1 MSAEL
6 AAAYRDLRGR
16 ILDMTVGLSPE
27 EAGRTVPCCPEWSVR
42 DLLCHLAG
50 VPADILAGN
59 TDEAATVAWADS
71 HVTRRAG
78 WDVARI
84 LAEFDEAG
92 TKVDEIV
99 TSFGQRMPG
108 PFFLDAWTHEA
119 DLAHAL
125 GAPGPSD
132 LRLVDHVLDFL
143 VDSVDRR
150 LAEAA
155 LGPLMV
161 SGLGPDRIVGAPG
174 PSERAGDHSG
184 PSGDRAELRTNRFEF
199 ARATM
204 GRRSLAQLAAL
215 DWKGIDGAVIG
226 PLLVA
231 WTPNEVDVI
240 EVEPRIRR

>member
-16 ILDMTVGLSPE
+16 ILDMTSGLSPE
-27 EAGRTVPCCPEWSVR
+27 EAEQTVPCCPEWSVR

-92 TKVDEIV
+92 TQVDEIV
-99 TSFGQRMPG
+99 TAFGQRMPG

-125 GAPGPSD
+125 GHPGPSD

-143 VDSVDRR
+143 IDSVDRR
-150 LAEAA
+150 LTEAA
-155 LGPLMV
+155 LGPLTLR
-161 SGLGPDRIVGAPG
+161 GLGPNRIIGALGRGEDAEDRSS
-174 PSERAGDHSG
+174 PSD
-184 PSGDRAELRTNRFEF
+184 DRAELRTNRFEF

-215 DWKGIDGAVIG
+215 DWHGIDGAVVG

-231 WTPNEVDVI
+231 WTPNKVDII
-240 EVEPRIRR
+240 ELASRLR

>member
-16 ILDMTVGLSPE
+16 ILDMTADLSLE
-27 EAGRTVPCCPEWSVR
+27 EAERTVPCCPEWSVR

-71 HVTRRAG
+71 HVTRRAD

-92 TKVDEIV
+92 TQVDEIV
-99 TSFGQRMPG
+99 TAFGRRMPG

-125 GAPGPSD
+125 GRPGPSD

-150 LAEAA
+150 LTEAA
-155 LGPLMV
+155 LGPLTV

-174 PSERAGDHSG
+174 RSDEAGDDTG
-184 PSGDRAELRTNRFEF
+184 PTDGRAELRTNRFEF

-215 DWKGIDGAVIG
+215 DWQGIDGALAG

-231 WTPNEVDVI
+231 WTPNDVDVI
-240 EVEPRIRR
+240 EVEPLAR

>member
-16 ILDMTVGLSPE
+16 ILERTAGLSPE
-27 EAGRTVPCCPEWSVR
+27 EAERTVPCCPEWSVR

-50 VPADILAGN
+50 VPADILTGN
-59 TDEAATVAWADS
+59 TDGAATVPWADS

-84 LAEFDEAG
+84 LDELDDAG
-92 TKVDEIV
+92 NQVDEIV
-99 TSFGQRMPG
+99 TAFGRGMPG

-125 GAPGPSD
+125 GYPGPSD

-143 VDSVDRR
+143 IDSVDRR
-150 LAEAA
+150 LTKAA
-155 LGPLMV
+155 LGPLV
-161 SGLGPDRIVGAPG
+161 LRGLGPDRVVGARVP
-174 PSERAGDHSG
+174 PDEAGDHQG
-184 PSGDRAELRTNRFEF
+184 PTSDLAELRTNRFEF

-215 DWKGIDGAVIG
+215 DWQGIDGAVAG

-231 WTPNEVDVI
+231 WTPNEVDII
-240 EVEPRIRR
+240 EVEPRIH